1 MQIIKPTV
9 ELIKQAPGIEG
20 IYEAIARAGRICY
33 ASNKKD
39 KNKEFVERLIQ
50 SSHFRPLEFGTVYL
64 SIPYDSE
71 DWQKYKYS
79 SYSKIYIDPDNNVCV
94 TTNYRVL
101 VEGNLLSD
109 LKYLVDTPTKYHF
122 RRYTFHWTIARS
134 IADEMRTHTTI
145 SSLMESTR
153 YCGYNK
159 EKFGKQLTFI
169 RPVDWTVN
177 PSVDRLTKVAWKV
190 SEIAYKW
197 LIYLGARPQQAR
209 RILPLDIKTEFI
221 QCGFTDAW
229 DNFFNQRYFG
239 TTGTPHPDCKQIA
252 EVAYNIYYGEKNKI

>member
-9 ELIKQAPGIEG
+9 EFIQQAPGKEG
-20 IYEAIARAGRICY
+20 IFEAIARAGRICY

-39 KNKEFVERLIQ
+39 HNEEFVNRLIQ
-50 SSHFRPLEFGTVYL
+50 SQHFRPLEFGTVYL
-64 SIPYDSE
+64 SIPYNVK
-71 DWQKYKYS
+71 DWEKYKTS
-79 SYSKIYIDPDNNVCV
+79 PYSKLFIDPDNQVCI

-101 VEGNLLSD
+101 VENNWLTD
-109 LKYLVDTPTKYHF
+109 LKYLIDSPTKNHYK
-122 RRYTFHWTIARS
+122 RYTFHWTIARS
-134 IADEMRTHTTI
+134 IADEMRTHVTL

-153 YCGYNK
+153 YCGYNR
-159 EKFGKQLTFI
+159 EKFGSQLTFI
-169 RPVDWTVN
+169 EPSDWTIN
-177 PSVDRLTKVAWKV
+177 PSVDRLIKTAWKV

-197 LIYLGARPQQAR
+197 LICLGAKPQQAR

-239 TTGTPHPDCKQIA
+239 TTGAPHPDCKQIA
-252 EVAYNIYYGEKNKI
+252 EKAYNIYYGEKNKI